1 LRFSFTGALLT
12 LILFMSLV
20 GASPYLFP
28 LKSVHFASALDPRL
42 KDPNFELQLVTDQL
56 DSPSTIAFLN
66 SSHILALE
74 KDKGTVRMVA
84 NGNVLPM
91 PLLDAHVANK
101 YERGMLG
108 IAISP
113 ATEAN
118 ITNVYLYYTEAEDG
132 DGKDVCWKSTRCS
145 DMNEPMGNRLYRYDL
160 SKDKTELLNPQ
171 LLLDLPASPGAEHN
185 GGIILMRGDGN
196 LYLTV
201 GAVASTKSTVSN
213 KVSGTDPDGRGGI
226 LLFNENG
233 KPLDDGILGS
243 MFPLNLYYSYGIR
256 NSFGIDIDTKTGK
269 LWDTENGPGFGDE
282 INLVEPGFNS
292 GWNKVQGIWKRESYD
307 GGPIELNPEKILED
321 FGGKGKY
328 SIPEFTW
335 NVTVGPTAIKFLN
348 SDKYGQEYE
357 NDMFVGSNNNGGVL
371 YHFELAANR
380 TSLDLDK
387 PLDDRI
393 ASNYNESKSI
403 VFGEGFGIISDLK
416 IGPDGYLYIVSL
428 PKGSIYRVVPIE
440 NDTSMM

>member
-1 LRFSFTGALLT
+1 LLT
-12 LILFMSLV
+12 LILFASLV
-20 GASPYLFP
+20 GASSSLFP

-42 KDPNFELQLVTDQL
+42 TDPNFELQLVTDQL
-56 DSPSTIAFLN
+56 DSPSTIAFLD
-66 SSHILALE
+66 SGHILALE
-74 KDKGTVRMVA
+74 KNKGTVRMVQ
-84 NGNVLPM
+84 NGNLLPT
-91 PLLDAHVANK
+91 PLLDADVSNK

-113 ATEAN
+113 ATEGN
-118 ITNVYLYYTEAEDG
+118 ITNVHLYYTEAEDG
-132 DGKDVCWKSTRCS
+132 DGKDECWQSTRCS
-145 DMNEPMGNRLYRYDL
+145 DVNEPMGNRLYRYDL
-160 SKDKTELLNPQ
+160 SKDNTELLNPQ
-171 LLLDLPASPGAEHN
+171 LLLDLPARPGAEHN
-185 GGIILMRGDGN
+185 GGIILIRPDGN
-196 LYLTV
+196 LYLTA
-201 GAVASTKSTVSN
+201 GATAGTKTTVLN
-213 KVSGTDPDGRGGI
+213 IKENGAHADGRGGI
-226 LLFNENG
+226 LLFNEDG
-233 KPLDDGILGS
+233 KPLDNGILGS
-243 MFPLNLYYSYGIR
+243 TFPLNLYYAYGIR
-256 NSFGIDIDTKTGK
+256 NSFGIDIDPKTGK

-371 YHFELAANR
+371 YHFELAVNR